1 MILKIAVLS
10 GDGIG
15 PEVTQQSLKVLK
27 ALGRKFNHKIEL
39 ESGLV
44 GAVAIDKY
52 GDPYPDQTHQVC
64 LNSDAVLF
72 GAIGDPKHDNDPK
85 AKEKASQKKYAYERI
100 ASMEQPSFKIFGFEF
115 APLFIPLERR
125 LQVIP

>member
-1 MILKIAVLS
+1 MAEDCNDTITITYLPPDAKEYLMSYRNEAIAS
-10 GDGIG
+10 
-15 PEVTQQSLKVLK
+15 KVLK
-27 ALGRKFNHKIEL
+27 GRIAKTEL
-39 ESGLV
+39 ESPLKENEKNNT
-44 GAVAIDKY
+44 IE
-52 GDPYPDQTHQVC
+52 PMENDQ
-64 LNSDAVLF
+64 N
-72 GAIGDPKHDNDPK
+72 

>member
-1 MILKIAVLS
+1 MAEDCNETITITYLPPDAKEYLMSYRNEAIAS
-10 GDGIG
+10 
-15 PEVTQQSLKVLK
+15 KVLK
-27 ALGRKFNHKIEL
+27 GRIVKTQL
-39 ESGLV
+39 ESPSQENENNST
-44 GAVAIDKY
+44 IE
-52 GDPYPDQTHQVC
+52 PMENDQ
-64 LNSDAVLF
+64 N
-72 GAIGDPKHDNDPK
+72 

>member
-1 MILKIAVLS
+1 MAEDCNETIIITYLPPDAKEYLVSYRNEAIAS
-10 GDGIG
+10 
-15 PEVTQQSLKVLK
+15 KVLK
-27 ALGRKFNHKIEL
+27 GRIAKTQL
-39 ESGLV
+39 ESPLQENEKNNT
-44 GAVAIDKY
+44 IE
-52 GDPYPDQTHQVC
+52 PMENDQ
-64 LNSDAVLF
+64 N
-72 GAIGDPKHDNDPK
+72 

>member
-1 MILKIAVLS
+1 MAEDCNDTITITYLPPDAKEYLMSYRNEAIAS
-10 GDGIG
+10 
-15 PEVTQQSLKVLK
+15 KVLK
-27 ALGRKFNHKIEL
+27 GRIVKTQL
-39 ESGLV
+39 ESPLQENEKNNT
-44 GAVAIDKY
+44 IE
-52 GDPYPDQTHQVC
+52 PMENDQ
-64 LNSDAVLF
+64 
-72 GAIGDPKHDNDPK
+72 K

>member
-1 MILKIAVLS
+1 MAEDCNDTITITYLPPDAKEYLMSYRNEAIAS
-10 GDGIG
+10 
-15 PEVTQQSLKVLK
+15 KVLK
-27 ALGRKFNHKIEL
+27 GRIVKPQL
-39 ESGLV
+39 ESPLQENEKNNT
-44 GAVAIDKY
+44 IE
-52 GDPYPDQTHQVC
+52 PMENDQ
-64 LNSDAVLF
+64 
-72 GAIGDPKHDNDPK
+72 K